1 MSDLLRTACVARE
14 VARAR
19 DLVDFVPALRTGR
32 NAWLLDSALA
42 SPRLGRFSFAGADP
56 YLVLT
61 ARGSRISLDVRRDVR
76 PDLPSLPS
84 GSAVVTGDPLAQL
97 RACLPPA
104 PRTVDPLLQGLPFI
118 GGAVGCLGH
127 ALCEWT
133 EPIRL
138 APRPDPTIPDLA
150 LLLTDR
156 MLALDHARGRVLAVA
171 LGFADDDLGA
181 ERRARVALDDLLDHV
196 AASSPRAAHRPLA
209 AEPPQLRGASAA
221 QYAAR
226 VRAAKTR
233 IEAGD
238 VYQVCLTHRLEADFD
253 AEPWDLYTI
262 LRRISPAPFAAYLDL
277 GDAFVLSSSPERF
290 LRVDAAGLVETR
302 PIKGTRRRG
311 DDPPGDEKQRAELLA
326 SAKDRAENVMIVDL
340 ARNDLGRV
348 CQAGSVAVPELCAV
362 ETYATVFQLVSTVT
376 GRLAPGRDAV
386 DLVRAAFPP
395 GSMTGAPKLAALRIL
410 DRLEPDARGVYG
422 GALGYFDLR
431 GGIDLSVVIRTLV
444 VSRGRA
450 ALHVGGGIVADSDPA
465 AEYEES
471 MDKAAALLA
480 ALAQARSHP

>member
-1 MSDLLRTACVARE
+1 MSETIRTACVVRE
-14 VARAR
+14 VARAH
-19 DLVDFVPALRTGR
+19 DLLDFVPALRTGR
-32 NAWLLDSALA
+32 NAWLLDSALRSA
-42 SPRLGRFSFAGADP
+42 RLGRFSFAGADP
-56 YLVLT
+56 YLVVT
-61 ARGSRISLDVRRDVR
+61 SRGGETSLDVRRAVR
-76 PDLPSLPS
+76 PDLPPHSV
-84 GSAVVTGDPLAQL
+84 VVTGDPLARL
-97 RACLPPA
+97 RAWLPPA
-104 PRTVDPLLQGLPFI
+104 PRALDPRAQALPFA

-127 ALCEWT
+127 GLCEWT

-138 APRPDPTIPDLA
+138 APRPEAALPDLA

-156 MLALDHARGRVLAVA
+156 MLAADHASGRVLAVA
-171 LGFADDDLGA
+171 LGFGCGDAEA
-181 ERRARVALDDLLDHV
+181 ERCAHGAMDELLGRLATPAR
-196 AASSPRAAHRPLA
+196 PPPLA
-209 AEPPQLRGASAA
+209 HAAAEATRVRGVSAA

-226 VRAAKTR
+226 VREVKSR

-238 VYQVCLTHRLEADFD
+238 VYQACLTHRLETECDAD
-253 AEPWDLYTI
+253 PWEIYTR
-262 LRRISPAPFAAYLDL
+262 LRRISPAPFAAFLDV

-290 LRVDAAGLVETR
+290 LRLDSAGRAETR

-311 DDPPGDEKQRAELLA
+311 DDPAGDAKQRAELAA
-326 SAKDRAENVMIVDL
+326 SGKDRAENVMIVDL

-348 CQAGSVAVPELCAV
+348 CETGSVEAPEICAI

-395 GSMTGAPKLAALRIL
+395 GSMTGAPKLAALRLL
-410 DRLEPDARGVYG
+410 DRLEPDARGFYG
-422 GALGYFDLR
+422 GALGYFDVR

-450 ALHVGGGIVADSDPA
+450 ALHVGGGVVADSHPA

-480 ALAQARSHP
+480 ALAEA